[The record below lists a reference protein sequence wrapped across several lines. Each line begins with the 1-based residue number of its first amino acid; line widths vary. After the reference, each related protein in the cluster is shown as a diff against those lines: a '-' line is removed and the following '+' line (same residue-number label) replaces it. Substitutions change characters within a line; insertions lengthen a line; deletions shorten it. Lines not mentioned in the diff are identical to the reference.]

1 MSSRLGIRREKTE
14 KSCLATQMATLSF
27 GILIILGNSWIAG
40 LNSRGHI
47 QYGVDGCQRHGL
59 HLQFSRYEGQDG
71 CHDLKRDNLDTDSLF
86 EEAQDLF
93 DSWWS
98 TTHSTGEWNEEI
110 KRQTWNSIW
119 KEFGSSGLLIATPQ

>member
-1 MSSRLGIRREKTE
+1 MDYI
-14 KSCLATQMATLSF
+14 F
-27 GILIILGNSWIAG
+27 N
-40 LNSRGHI
+40 
-47 QYGVDGCQRHGL
+47 
-59 HLQFSRYEGQDG
+59 FSRYEELRQAVL
-71 CHDLKRDNLDTDSLF
+71 DLKRDNLDTDSLF

-119 KEFGSSGLLIATPQ
+119 KEFGSSEDYL

>member
-1 MSSRLGIRREKTE
+1 MDYI
-14 KSCLATQMATLSF
+14 F
-27 GILIILGNSWIAG
+27 N
-40 LNSRGHI
+40 
-47 QYGVDGCQRHGL
+47 
-59 HLQFSRYEGQDG
+59 FSRYEELRQAVL
-71 CHDLKRDNLDTDSLF
+71 DLKRDNLDTDSLF

-119 KEFGSSGLLIATPQ
+119 KEFGSSEDY